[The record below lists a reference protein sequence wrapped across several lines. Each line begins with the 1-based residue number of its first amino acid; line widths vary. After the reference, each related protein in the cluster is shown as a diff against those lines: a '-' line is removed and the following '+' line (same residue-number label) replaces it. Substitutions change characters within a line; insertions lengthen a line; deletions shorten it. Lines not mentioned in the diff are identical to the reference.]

1 MVCKTSNGY
10 PAEVQTVSVTFL
22 KMLSSCDLETHY
34 FTPFWF
40 NLKSLQL
47 LPWCSWMI
55 YNVRLGY
62 KTILGVNVVHGALT
76 GAEEAAVALGH
87 TARKPQ
93 MDFVYSSGVLVIQH
107 LQENYR
113 EYHDFLNYMST
124 VGDPRNIFSVYFP
137 LWFHLSHTVGIK
149 MIWVAVIGD
158 WFNLIFK
165 WILFGQRPYWWI
177 QETHFYNNDSF
188 PHLEQFHITC
198 ETGPGNP
205 SGHAMGS
212 SCVWYVMITS
222 ALNFSRPS
230 STVTSVQSS
239 QRFCL
244 LKSCLWMVFWIIQI
258 SVCISRVFIATHFPH
273 QVVLGLLAGM
283 LVAEVF
289 DHIPSL
295 YNASLKAYLH
305 TNIFLFCVAVG
316 FYLLLQS
323 MDINLLWS
331 VTKAKKWCAN
341 PDWIHLDTSP
351 FAGLVRNLGALFG
364 LGLAVNSQMFIQ
376 SCKGKNAYKS
386 RFKLMCVTATLTS
399 LKLYDLIKMPTHTEL
414 LFYILSFCKSA
425 SVPFG
430 VVAVIPYFVHLLI
443 GDERKLA

>member
-1 MVCKTSNGY
+1 
-10 PAEVQTVSVTFL
+10 
-22 KMLSSCDLETHY
+22 
-34 FTPFWF
+34 
-40 NLKSLQL
+40 
-47 LPWCSWMI
+47 
-55 YNVRLGY
+55 
-62 KTILGVNVVHGALT
+62 
-76 GAEEAAVALGH
+76 
-87 TARKPQ
+87 

-107 LQENYR
+107 LQNNFR

-177 QETHFYNNDSF
+177 QETHFYNNDSL

-230 STVTSVQSS
+230 STVTSVQSF

-258 SVCISRVFIATHFPH
+258 SVGISRVFIATHFPH

-364 LGLAVNSQMFIQ
+364 LGLAVNSQMFVQ
-376 SCKGKNAYKS
+376 SCKGKNAYNSK
-386 RFKLMCVTATLTS
+386 FKLMCVTATLTS

-430 VVAVIPYFVHLLI
+430 VVAVIPYCVHLLI